1 MFLEYAFLIESD
13 SRLLSFL
20 EYAFLVESDSSSH
33 QNHPKDPIRFHR
45 RVSLFS
51 PPVPAKNVFCHTNRP
66 LFLSEKK
73 AKNEKKAKS
82 EKKAKARKKSQ
93 KFYLIKWIFFLA
105 FGFFSRFW
113 IFFLAWLFFLT
124 FLAFFLG
131 KEKGPS
137 I

>member
-73 AKNEKKAKS
+73 
-82 EKKAKARKKSQ
+82 SQ
-93 KFYLIKWIFFLA
+93 KREKNPFYKVKF
-105 FGFFSRFW
+105 
-113 IFFLAWLFFLT
+113 WLFFSLWLFFIT
-124 FLAFFLG
+124 FGSFFMFWLFFSERKSG
-131 KEKGPS
+131 LIQSKPLNRIER
-137 I
+137 